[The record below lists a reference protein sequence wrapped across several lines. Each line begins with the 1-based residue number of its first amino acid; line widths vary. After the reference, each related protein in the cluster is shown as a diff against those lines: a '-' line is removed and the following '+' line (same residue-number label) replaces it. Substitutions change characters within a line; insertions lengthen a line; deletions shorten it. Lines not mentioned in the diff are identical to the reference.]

1 MEKALRN
8 GLYDYK
14 TSIYLAEFL
23 TILSVC
29 GYESH
34 QKDIGKYCLGFA
46 LNFSIFFSVYP
57 TKLFYAK
64 GLSKENKCALG
75 IKSVGIKSVGIK
87 KAEPLSSA
95 SKSYLKDY
103 KIYPTTS
110 SSLIA
115 KNARSID

>member
-46 LNFSIFFSVYP
+46 LNFSICFSVYP

-64 GLSKENKCALG
+64 GLSKENKCAL
-75 IKSVGIKSVGIK
+75 GIKSVGIK

>member
-1 MEKALRN
+1 MWKPMEKALRN
-8 GLYDYK
+8 GLCDYK

-46 LNFSIFFSVYP
+46 LNFSICFSVYP

-64 GLSKENKCALG
+64 GLSKENKCAL
-75 IKSVGIKSVGIK
+75 GIK